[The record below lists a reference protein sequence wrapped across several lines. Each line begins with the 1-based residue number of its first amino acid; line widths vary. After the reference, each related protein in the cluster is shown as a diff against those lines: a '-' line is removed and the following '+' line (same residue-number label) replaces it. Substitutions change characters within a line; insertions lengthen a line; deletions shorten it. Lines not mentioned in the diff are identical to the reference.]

1 MAWRYPAS
9 IIAARGVAYRVSII
23 AAMVARDRR

>member
-1 MAWRYPAS
+1 VTPHAAS